1 MSHTEGGGSKPSESK
16 DPAAARITSSAPPDR
31 KTCSLFASWDDQTF
45 DVPACV
51 FSAQRLVQALPAANP
66 QVMVERTNRVSG
78 SLVKRPRAD
87 GTRYPIS

>member
-1 MSHTEGGGSKPSESK
+1 MKRVVVLNRLRAKIQQQHGSQVAHHPTVRPVLCSHRGIIRRLTLLHG
-16 DPAAARITSSAPPDR
+16 
-31 KTCSLFASWDDQTF
+31 
-45 DVPACV
+45 VV
-51 FSAQRLVQALPAANP
+51 SAQRLVQALPAANP